1 MKNDP
6 KVMVCVTRQ
15 RTCERLIQTGAQIA
29 KERRLGLSVVHVAKL
44 GESFLGSS
52 DEGQALDYLFR
63 ISKEVGADMTVL
75 RSENVLNSLIEYA
88 KRHTVNEIVLGV
100 SPQGVADFF
109 KEMEQSLPTVRIR
122 MITS

>member
-1 MKNDP
+1 MKKDP

-29 KERRLGLSVVHVAKL
+29 KERCQALSVVHVAKL

-63 ISKEVGADMTVL
+63 ISKEAGADMTVL
-75 RSENVLNSLIEYA
+75 RSENVLDSLIEYTR
-88 KRHTVNEIVLGV
+88 RHTVNEIILGA
-100 SPQGVADFF
+100 SPQGGADFL
-109 KEMEQSLPTVRIR
+109 KEMEQSLPAVNIR
-122 MITS
+122 MISS